1 MDSEEILCKQVMLQC
16 TNAVGKLV
24 CTESDEWLG
33 KVRDGDLC
41 QLEPGVLYH
50 WDELCCTLGVVTRV
64 LRYTARQ
71 GGGQRVQQY

>member
-1 MDSEEILCKQVMLQC
+1 MEILCKQVMLQC

-33 KVRDGDLC
+33 KVRDGGLC

-50 WDELCCTLGVVTRV
+50 WDETYCTPDVATRV
-64 LRYTARQ
+64 LRYMARQ
-71 GGGQRVQQY
+71 GGGQRGQQY

>member
-1 MDSEEILCKQVMLQC
+1 MEIPCKQVMLQC
-16 TNAVGKLV
+16 TNAVEKLV

-41 QLEPGVLYH
+41 QLELGELYH
-50 WDELCCTLGVVTRV
+50 WGEICCTLDVAVRV
-64 LRYTARQ
+64 LRYMAKQ

>member
-1 MDSEEILCKQVMLQC
+1 MEILCKQVMLQC

-41 QLEPGVLYH
+41 QLELGVLYH
-50 WDELCCTLGVVTRV
+50 RGERYCTLGVVTRV
-64 LRYTARQ
+64 LRYMARQ
-71 GGGQRVQQY
+71 EGGRRGQQY